1 MSLPDLA
8 VRVSQAPK
16 INTSED
22 APVKTPAKRTPP
34 RLLQVVRTEFLSDAM
49 RRITLSGEDLVGF
62 PQDRNG
68 AHIKVFLPRPE
79 QRKPVLP
86 TLGQNGPIWPE
97 AHLRPITRTYS
108 VRRYCVVKNE
118 LDIDFVLHGAESPAS
133 GWAVNAVP
141 GDFLGVAG
149 PGGPD
154 PLLAPAERHII
165 AGDLTALPA
174 ICALL
179 ESLPT
184 SATGHAVIEIDCDDF
199 RQEVVN
205 PTQIQF
211 QWVLRNPKLSAT
223 ENTLLQAIKAAQLPF
238 PGSTLSAFVA
248 GENGSVLAVRDY
260 LRSTYGLRKQNL
272 YAVPYWNRGQDEE
285 TYHQERHRIMDQEY

>member
-1 MSLPDLA
+1 MSLLDVAARLLPTE
-8 VRVSQAPK
+8 K
-16 INTSED
+16 INAKN
-22 APVKTPAKRTPP
+22 APIKTPAKRTPP

-79 QRKPVLP
+79 QRKPILP
-86 TLGQNGPIWPE
+86 TLGNNGPIWPE

-108 VRRYCVVKNE
+108 VRRYCAEKNE
-118 LDIDFVLHGAESPAS
+118 LDIDFVLHGADSPAS

-154 PLLAPAERHII
+154 PLLSPAEQHLI

-184 SATGHAVIEIDCDDF
+184 QAAGHAVIEIDHEDF
-199 RQEVVN
+199 RQDVVN
-205 PTQIQF
+205 PTQIQL
-211 QWVLRNPKLSAT
+211 QWVLRNPKLSAAQ
-223 ENTLLQAIKAAQLPF
+223 NTLLQAIKAAQLPF
-238 PGSTLSAFVA
+238 PESTLSAFVA
-248 GENGSVLAVRDY
+248 GENSSVLAVRDY

>member
-1 MSLPDLA
+1 MSLLEVFARP
-8 VRVSQAPK
+8 AP
-16 INTSED
+16 TT
-22 APVKTPAKRTPP
+22 PVKTPAKRTPP

-49 RRITLSGEDLVGF
+49 RRITLSGEDLIGF

-86 TLGQNGPIWPE
+86 TLGQNGPVWPA

-108 VRRYCVVKNE
+108 VRRYCAEKNE
-118 LDIDFVLHGAESPAS
+118 LDIDFVLHGVDSPAS

-154 PLLAPAERHII
+154 PLLSPAEQHII

-179 ESLPT
+179 ESLPI
-184 SATGHAVIEIDCDDF
+184 SAAGHAVIEIDHENF
-199 RQEVVN
+199 RQEVIN
-205 PTQIQF
+205 PTQIQL
-211 QWVLRNPKLSAT
+211 QWVLRNPKLSA
-223 ENTLLQAIKAAQLPF
+223 EQNTLLQAVKATQLPF
-238 PGSTLSAFVA
+238 PEGTLSAFVA
-248 GENGSVLAVRDY
+248 GENSSVLAVRDY
-260 LRSTYGLRKQNL
+260 LRSTYGLHKKNL
-272 YAVPYWNRGQDEE
+272 YAIPYWHRDQDEE